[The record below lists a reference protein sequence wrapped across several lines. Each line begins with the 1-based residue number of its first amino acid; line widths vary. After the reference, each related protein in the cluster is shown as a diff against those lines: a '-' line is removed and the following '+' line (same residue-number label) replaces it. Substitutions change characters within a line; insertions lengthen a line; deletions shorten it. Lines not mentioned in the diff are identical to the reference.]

1 MSLTELLPFLKDLD
15 KLDKLKALQF
25 LVNELAREEELLHAN
40 ETYPIWSP
48 FDSYDAAEILL
59 NTLKVEDKHV

>member
-40 ETYPIWSP
+40 ETYPMM
-48 FDSYDAAEILL
+48 LL
-59 NTLKVEDKHV
+59 KFCLTP